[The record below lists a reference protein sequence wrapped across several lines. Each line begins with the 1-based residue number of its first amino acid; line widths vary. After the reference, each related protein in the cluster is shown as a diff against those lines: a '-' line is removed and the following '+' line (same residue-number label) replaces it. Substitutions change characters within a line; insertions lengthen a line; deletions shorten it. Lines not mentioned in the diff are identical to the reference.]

1 MKEVSEKGS
10 AALLLPLFS
19 VLGAV
24 CHCINSFAPARI
36 RHGWLN
42 RMKIGP
48 SKYVLKSMYG
58 LQMVKGGSV
67 EGSE

>member
-1 MKEVSEKGS
+1 MREKGS

-24 CHCINSFAPARI
+24 CHCINSFARARI

-48 SKYVLKSMYG
+48 SEYVLKSMFG
-58 LQMVKGGSV
+58 LHMVEGDWVKGSA
-67 EGSE
+67 